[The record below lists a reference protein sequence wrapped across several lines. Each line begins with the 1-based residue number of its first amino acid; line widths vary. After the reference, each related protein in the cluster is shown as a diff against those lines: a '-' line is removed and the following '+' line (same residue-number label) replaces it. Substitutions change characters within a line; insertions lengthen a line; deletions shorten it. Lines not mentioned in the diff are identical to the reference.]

1 MVRLKRKVTL
11 RKKVAVEEQL
21 SQPVSNALTH
31 RIKKAMFVLV
41 VVGLLVLISVLFFP
55 DKDVQL
61 VQNTEEPSVN
71 QNATK
76 ESITK
81 TTDPILIS
89 DSLVQNN
96 ETVPSVENV
105 TTENITI
112 DTPIETRDE
121 ISSESTKKAQKE
133 SYPEE
138 TKEKASFSSN
148 TLDEKAKSVI
158 RGNFGNGQERKD
170 KLGAEYNAIQARV
183 NEMYRNGLVK

>member
-112 DTPIETRDE
+112 DTPIEIRDK

-138 TKEKASFSSN
+138 PKEKASFSSN